1 MPRPRRKP
9 FWRWAP
15 LPWLVLFLLMAATS
29 PLYDLHAVGAYAA
42 GIVVT
47 IAYAVVLFIALA
59 IGARRR
65 GPNFTAEGQLKRLEG
80 LELVESAGGGSPS
93 TVADVHRHQYAIS
106 AAAARGAGGLRA
118 LLVPD
123 AGTWWSLRSDVAVY
137 LIAGDRFHHVGRLSD
152 HAQVAWQSVLDELRA
167 AGRYAVV
174 PAEVAGVERSFTVDV
189 RLDGLRVGATGVV
202 A

>member
-29 PLYDLHAVGAYAA
+29 PLYDLHAVGAYLV

-47 IAYAVVLFIALA
+47 VVYGIALVVA
-59 IGARRR
+59 LVIGARRR

-80 LELVESAGGGSPS
+80 LELVESAGTGSPS

-106 AAAARGAGGLRA
+106 AAAARGRHGMRA

-123 AGTWWSLRSDVAVY
+123 AGSWLGLRADVAVY
-137 LIAGDRFHHVGRLSD
+137 LLAGDRFYHAGRLSD
-152 HAQVAWQSVLDELRA
+152 HAQVGWQSVLDELRA

-174 PAEVAGVERSFTVDV
+174 PAEVAGAERALTVDV
-189 RLDGLRVGATGVV
+189 RLDGLRLNEAEV
-202 A
+202 AV

>member
-29 PLYDLHAVGAYAA
+29 PLYDLQLVGAYVV

-47 IAYAVVLFIALA
+47 VLYGAVLIIALA
-59 IGARRR
+59 LAARRR

-80 LELVESAGGGSPS
+80 LELVESAGAGSPT
-93 TVADVHRHQYAIS
+93 TVADVHRHQYSIS
-106 AAAARGAGGLRA
+106 AAVARGTEGLRA

-123 AGTWWSLRSDVAVY
+123 AGSWLGLRSDVAVY
-137 LIAGDRFHHVGRLSD
+137 LLAGGRFYHVGRLSD
-152 HAQVAWQSVLDELRA
+152 HAQVGWQGVLDELRA
-167 AGRYAVV
+167 SGRYAVV
-174 PAEVAGVERSFTVDV
+174 PAEVTGAERAFTVDV
-189 RLDGLRVGATGVV
+189 RLDGVRVDAPGVT